1 MQNQRSII
9 LNESI
14 AEICSESIQ
23 KLNNLNNSCYN
34 VTDSPALISDKRD
47 RCTKR
52 KKIQDAV
59 VMTLL
64 TWWSWENIFIILL
77 IVGKFLAII
86 LINLISSSMKTGGRY
101 YKFLI
106 WMISSRSFTY
116 EVRTRSGKRSARIS
130 NQGRFNR
137 NWRSTGSY
145 VLS

>member
-1 MQNQRSII
+1 MKNQRSII

-14 AEICSESIQ
+14 AEICCSEGIEN
-23 KLNNLNNSCYN
+23 LNNLNNSCYN
-34 VTDSPALISDKRD
+34 VTDSPALISDKRG
-47 RCTKR
+47 RCIKC
-52 KKIQDAV
+52 KNIQDAV
-59 VMTLL
+59 VITLL
-64 TWWSWENIFIILL
+64 TWSWENIFIILL

-86 LINLISSSMKTGGRY
+86 LINLISSSMKTGGRC

-106 WMISSRSFTY
+106 RMISSRSFTY

-137 NWRSTGSY
+137 NWRSTGN

>member
-1 MQNQRSII
+1 MKNQRSII

-14 AEICSESIQ
+14 AEICCSESIE

-34 VTDSPALISDKRD
+34 VTDWPALISDKRG
-47 RCTKR
+47 RCIKC
-52 KKIQDAV
+52 KNIQDAV
-59 VMTLL
+59 VITLL
-64 TWWSWENIFIILL
+64 TWSWENIFIILL

-86 LINLISSSMKTGGRY
+86 LINLISSSMKTGGRC

-106 WMISSRSFTY
+106 RMISSRSFTY

-137 NWRSTGSY
+137 NWRSTGN